1 MYFLYCF
8 ILNNIK
14 QKHKSSY
21 RWHTVRDELV
31 IESGGKNF
39 LKKGSSPSLRW
50 DAAKPEHYKSSFITV
65 SLQSAIVLVHY
76 THPKILLVS

>member
-1 MYFLYCF
+1 MKAVIVFRKKWNMYFLYCF

-31 IESGGKNF
+31 MDLEVEIF
-39 LKKGSSPSLRW
+39 LWLYITIYVL
-50 DAAKPEHYKSSFITV
+50 AEVNKS
-65 SLQSAIVLVHY
+65 
-76 THPKILLVS
+76 